1 MEEQDKKKTI
11 EKMKKVLALLEGA
24 KTESEAKAASLKLQ
38 ELLAKN
44 HMNISEIEEA
54 CADEARAEVDEVM
67 AEVGC
72 GGGTKWKNN
81 LANIIAA
88 NYRCET
94 YERRSRRGGRD
105 VGRWLVFVGEGGDA
119 GLARKVFEVT
129 VEVAQRLYRKWC
141 ADTREEKRARWDD
154 LQAPLPEWQRC
165 GFRWSPS
172 SSERDGW
179 YLGFAAGLKRAYE
192 EQVSSSEELTIALAV
207 PASVR
212 ERMGEL
218 SKGFRPERKARSRYL
233 DGRAFDAGN
242 TAGHGYGSGDR
253 LTA

>member
-1 MEEQDKKKTI
+1 MKEQDKKKAI
-11 EKMKKVLALLEGA
+11 EKMRKVLALLEGA
-24 KTESEAKAASLKLQ
+24 KTEGEAKAASLKLQ

-44 HMNISEIEEA
+44 HMSISEIEEA
-54 CADEARAEVDEVM
+54 CAGEACAEVDETL

-81 LANIIAA
+81 LAHVIAA

-119 GLARKVFEVT
+119 DLARKVFEVT

-141 ADTREEKRARWDD
+141 ADTREKKQARWDD

-179 YLGFAAGLKRAYE
+179 YLGFVAGLERAYD
-192 EQVSSSEELTIALAV
+192 EQVSSSKELAIALAV

-218 SKGFRPERKARSRYL
+218 SKGFGPERKPRSRYL
-233 DGRAFDAGN
+233 DGRAFDAGK